1 MTHITGGG
9 FYENIPRALPEGV
22 TAKVDTTSF
31 PTLPI
36 FDWLQQQGEI
46 ETNLKCIMFLIW
58 VSDLQLSLKH
68 KMPIKH

>member
-36 FDWLQQQGEI
+36 FNWFA
-46 ETNLKCIMFLIW
+46 TTRRNRN
-58 VSDLQLSLKH
+58 S
-68 KMPIKH
+68 

>member
-36 FDWLQQQGEI
+36 FNWLQQQGEI
-46 ETNLKCIMFLIW
+46 ETAEMYNVFNMGIGFYNYR
-58 VSDLQLSLKH
+58 
-68 KMPIKH
+68 